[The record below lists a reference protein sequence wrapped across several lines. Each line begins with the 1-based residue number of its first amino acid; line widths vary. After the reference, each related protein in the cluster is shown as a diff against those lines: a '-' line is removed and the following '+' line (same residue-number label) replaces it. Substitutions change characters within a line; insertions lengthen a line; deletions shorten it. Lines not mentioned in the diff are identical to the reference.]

1 MTEEEKMLAQLA
13 LAKQAQADRESLKT
27 VGGHLYRGFA
37 VPGAVGEDIGQVLP
51 SITKSGLNLG
61 MRGAN
66 ALLGTQLQPF
76 EPTQWR
82 TPAAVQ
88 ALLQGGSGAP
98 TTTAL
103 APRPDEHDRTAVPSP
118 APTPAGPPS
127 WIVNM
132 PGAGGGGGGGR
143 PSQVAAPGA
152 VSQADAYKKEL
163 EKILSAAE
171 LAKAKDRSNMDA
183 TLRGLPA
190 DKLMDRLAMFEKM
203 QKDTP
208 LPERAKRTFM
218 DNMRDQAIHGFT
230 GPGGQL
236 NLQGLAANTTAQKV
250 AEDARM
256 KDATQERMRS
266 ILEQVG
272 MKALDTGDVNK
283 SQDKKNAIT
292 LELAKNSATFDPE
305 IFRVGAQGAGT
316 QSQLAVEERRIAE
329 TERQHKATLA
339 NASNKQAEALAF
351 LNKVASVPNSP
362 IDKQTYEAIVKTI
375 LGAPAMKAATPAS
388 VEAIKFDQENFL
400 ARAAG
405 ITKDNPDAARL
416 ANQYA
421 AELGAAIR
429 DGRPPAEAAQMFLT
443 RLAQQYPVRK

>member
-13 LAKQAQADRESLKT
+13 LAKQAAQDREAFLSGGGTALKVAAT
-27 VGGHLYRGFA
+27 PAHVA
-37 VPGAVGEDIGQVLP
+37 NDVLR
-51 SITKSGLNLG
+51 
-61 MRGAN
+61 MGAN
-66 ALLGTQLQPF
+66 AGIGLNNMGRVVTNMF
-76 EPTQWR
+76 RDE
-82 TPAAVQ
+82 PAAATPYLPMLTPQ
-88 ALLQGGSGAP
+88 MWSQGDSGAP

-143 PSQVAAPGA
+143 PSQVVAPGA
-152 VSQADAYKKEL
+152 VSQADAYKKAL
-163 EKILSAAE
+163 KDLMSAAE

-183 TLRGLPA
+183 TLRGLPT
-190 DKLMDRLAMFEKM
+190 DKLMDRLAMFERM
-203 QKDTP
+203 NKDKP

-316 QSQLAVEERRIAE
+316 QSQLAVEERRLAE

-351 LNKVASVPNSP
+351 LNKVASTGK
-362 IDKQTYEAIVKTI
+362 IDEPTYKAAVAHI
-375 LGAPAMKAATPAS
+375 LGAPAMKAAAPAS
-388 VEAIKFDQENFL
+388 VEQIKLAQENFTAMAMPYL
-400 ARAAG
+400 KG
-405 ITKDNPDAARL
+405 VKDAPILSAQMAARL
-416 ANQYA
+416 GSAIQGGA
-421 AELGAAIR
+421 DPARATQALLEELAR
-429 DGRPPAEAAQMFLT
+429 QHPTGR
-443 RLAQQYPVRK
+443 